1 MTEFGV
7 WITKLK
13 KQPFNIVYS
22 PLNSINL
29 RYYIFTDIN
38 NQNNLFL
45 IFESKFTNNENNE
58 HINQM
63 KEIFYDKNL
72 NQAFNELN
80 KNDIVRLKTMINI
93 ENKNI
98 NMNLINLIKKLYSN
112 EFFPVVIFFNSKN
125 ECEKNSEN
133 LFKHISDYNEHLST
147 INKKLSITELRKK
160 GYNKKIDFNSLKEKE
175 DLKKEYHKILPKLF
189 KDYQKLDIFR
199 SYLELIKAGIGYYYN
214 DMFPFFKVISRNIFL
229 ETIY

>member
-1 MTEFGV
+1 
-7 WITKLK
+7 
-13 KQPFNIVYS
+13 
-22 PLNSINL
+22 
-29 RYYIFTDIN
+29 
-38 NQNNLFL
+38 
-45 IFESKFTNNENNE
+45 
-58 HINQM
+58 
-63 KEIFYDKNL
+63 
-72 NQAFNELN
+72 
-80 KNDIVRLKTMINI
+80 MINI

-160 GYNKKIDFNSLKEKE
+160 GYNKKIDFNSL
-175 DLKKEYHKILPKLF
+175 
-189 KDYQKLDIFR
+189 QKLDIFR